1 MGRKPELANGLESAF
16 QEVNVSHEAR
26 MLPHWL
32 KWSRLPVAAVGSQP
46 IRDLKRKG
54 AGTQLLSYLGTS
66 WEGQVGREQGGYKQR
81 RSQCCRGQGE
91 VPRLTLG
98 MTGLTNPPAA
108 GPCSGHLLPLLG
120 FRDLGYFFHLPPC
133 VQESGCQ

>member
-1 MGRKPELANGLESAF
+1 MDLVFHGSCGVRAALPTRGGVMGRKPELANGLESAF

-46 IRDLKRKG
+46 ICDLKRKG

-66 WEGQVGREQGGYKQR
+66 WEGQVRREQGVYKEGLSVAGGGG
-81 RSQCCRGQGE
+81 RSPG
-91 VPRLTLG
+91 
-98 MTGLTNPPAA
+98 
-108 GPCSGHLLPLLG
+108 
-120 FRDLGYFFHLPPC
+120 
-133 VQESGCQ
+133 